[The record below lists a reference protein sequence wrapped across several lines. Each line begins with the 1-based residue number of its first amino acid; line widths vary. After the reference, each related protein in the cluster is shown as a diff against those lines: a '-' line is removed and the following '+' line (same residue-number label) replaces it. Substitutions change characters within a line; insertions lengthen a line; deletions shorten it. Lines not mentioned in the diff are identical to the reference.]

1 MYNLSHKAIY
11 EAGVLAGTISV
22 TPFREGTN
30 KAPVAA
36 AVCKSLLLVVSG
48 HIWYEPLELQLK
60 SCQVTVIKPGLQLH
74 MNFCEGSWGR
84 VELVAMG
91 EYWK

>member
-1 MYNLSHKAIY
+1 MIR
-11 EAGVLAGTISV
+11 GVSREVSG

-48 HIWYEPLELQLK
+48 HIWYEPLEFSQLQLK
-60 SCQVTVIKPGLQLH
+60 SCQVTVIQPGLQLQ

>member
-1 MYNLSHKAIY
+1 MVR
-11 EAGVLAGTISV
+11 GVSREVSG
-22 TPFREGTN
+22 TPFREGTS

-36 AVCKSLLLVVSG
+36 AVCKSLLLAISG
-48 HIWYEPLELQLK
+48 HIWYEPLEVSQLQLK
-60 SCQVTVIKPGLQLH
+60 SCQVTVIQPGLQLQ

-84 VELVAMG
+84 VELVAIG